1 MELQHLTEERPVYRL
16 TGAQREALR
25 ASFAGHLQT
34 AGTMGGVRLT
44 AALPCQSEGA
54 APVADTPRRPSR
66 FMPAPDQTGFHGLT
80 VEKRKPSLWTR
91 LSAWLKTNM
100 A

>member
-1 MELQHLTEERPVYRL
+1 MYKHLTEEPTFTLPAGERARL
-16 TGAQREALR
+16 ER
-25 ASFAGHLQT
+25 AFSEHLQT
-34 AGTMGGVRLT
+34 AAPMGGVRLT
-44 AALPCQSEGA
+44 AALPGGEGA

-66 FMPAPDQTGFHGLT
+66 FMPAPDQTGLHGLT

>member
-34 AGTMGGVRLT
+34 AAPMGGVRLT
-44 AALPCQSEGA
+44 AALPGGEGA

-66 FMPAPDQTGFHGLT
+66 FMPAPDQTGLHGLT